1 MSQFSLGHLLL
12 GNDPKQNF
20 PQGCSEEC
28 TRLPK
33 HNGNCQLAPPVHSH
47 LPLNSGCGKD
57 QNISLVPL
65 EIRFYHLD
73 ALLWN
78 LESGKEME
86 HLRTESG
93 KEMEHHRKVSCSN
106 RSEDSSSWLLR
117 GNKSHH
123 RGSGLAISSF
133 GWWVPGNKDC
143 GWGWWWQVTSST
155 STSGWQREQWVLPAH
170 QVLLT
175 LCKHSIPCV

>member
-1 MSQFSLGHLLL
+1 MNENLSCVLLSTGIEIFVYNFKRNKCQSIHILAFSFGKMSQFSLGHLLL

-123 RGSGLAISSF
+123 RGSSLAISSF
-133 GWWVPGNKDC
+133 GW
-143 GWGWWWQVTSST
+143 
-155 STSGWQREQWVLPAH
+155 
-170 QVLLT
+170 
-175 LCKHSIPCV
+175 